1 MPSPTRTRI
10 LRPSGRPGPAEQRRS
25 RNLET
30 PRAGRCLRAQE
41 RHRWLG
47 IGLSGNGSPS
57 AIHPARTGT
66 PAPSEAMER
75 PASTL
80 QDVPVSLDLSPED
93 FAGVPELFDFTLPG
107 SDQSR
112 HNPRE
117 NEASSSSLEGQS
129 YRTRHE
135 RHKPPTRPRARR
147 EDSKSP

>member
-1 MPSPTRTRI
+1 MIPAAFGLQDVLVPQNRDAHET
-10 LRPSGRPGPAEQRRS
+10 GRHLVQGDVCAR
-25 RNLET
+25 
-30 PRAGRCLRAQE
+30 E

-47 IGLSGNGSPS
+47 IGLSGNSSSS

-66 PAPSEAMER
+66 PVPSEAMVR

-93 FAGVPELFDFTLPG
+93 FAGVPERLDFTLPG
-107 SDQSR
+107 SDESR

-117 NEASSSSLEGQS
+117 NEASSASLEGRS
-129 YRTRHE
+129 YRTRPE
-135 RHKPPTRPRARR
+135 RHKPPTQPGARR